1 MKQMIAI
8 LSFSLCAVS
17 AHAALPDV
25 PHAPLCELSADP
37 DTIQQSNLE
46 EINTIDVRNAASV
59 SPTVLSYVNQH
70 LQWEEYTMADL
81 DLAGIQA
88 FFAKEEPYN
97 ELYAITYKVK
107 SSGVTF
113 TQVLSYPGDN
123 AYSLFFD
130 INGNIVANSQD
141 GDVSLKVG
149 NETVY
154 CWSASERSN

>member
-1 MKQMIAI
+1 MKKFISI
-8 LSFSLCAVS
+8 LAFSLFAVY

-25 PHAPLCELSADP
+25 PQAPLCELSADP

-46 EINTIDVRNAASV
+46 ETNVIDVRNV
-59 SPTVLSYVNQH
+59 SAVSATNLSYINQH
-70 LQWEEYTMADL
+70 LQWEEYTTADL

-97 ELYAITYKVK
+97 ELYVITYKVK
-107 SSGVTF
+107 SSGAIF

-130 INGNIVANSQD
+130 VNGKIIANSQD
-141 GDVSLKVG
+141 GDVSLKIG
-149 NETVY
+149 DQSIE
-154 CWSASERSN
+154 CWSAAQ